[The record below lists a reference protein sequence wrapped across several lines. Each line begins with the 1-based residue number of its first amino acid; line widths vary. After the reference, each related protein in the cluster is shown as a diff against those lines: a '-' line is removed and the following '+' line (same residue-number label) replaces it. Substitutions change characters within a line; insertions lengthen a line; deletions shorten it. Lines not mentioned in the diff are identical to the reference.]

1 MLPLKSMIHKLQ
13 DNKGSS
19 MILALFLMLVSLM
32 VSNTILAAAASASRS
47 FLTQTDRQQSYLTVS
62 SAAQVFRD
70 SVATGNC
77 NYSRTVITVEGAADK
92 EEKGAMSGP
101 FSQEIGDAVEALLGA
116 HAATGYERDYL
127 ITVGSSAEEFE
138 PMNLHLRLEKT
149 NSDEDTD
156 RVQDCLL
163 TATFSN
169 VLPQSTA
176 AMVSGY
182 TPPYA
187 PTQMVLTLRG
197 SLRHTETEDDTL
209 EGNRAKRI
217 VDELEWHTDT
227 MELSKPVAGE
237 EDLP

>member
-1 MLPLKSMIHKLQ
+1 MKSMIHKLQ

-70 SVATGNC
+70 SVDTGNC
-77 NYSRTVITVEGAADK
+77 NYSRTVITVTGAADK
-92 EEKGAMSGP
+92 EEKQAMSGP

-116 HAATGYERDYL
+116 YAATGYERDYL

-149 NSDEDTD
+149 DSDEDTD
-156 RVQDCLL
+156 MVQDCLL

-217 VDELEWHTDT
+217 VDELQWHADT

>member
-1 MLPLKSMIHKLQ
+1 MKSMIHKLQ

-70 SVATGNC
+70 SVDTGNC
-77 NYSRTVITVEGAADK
+77 NYSRTVITVTGAADK
-92 EEKGAMSGP
+92 EEKQAMSGP

-116 HAATGYERDYL
+116 YAATGYERDYL

-149 NSDEDTD
+149 DSDEDTD
-156 RVQDCLL
+156 MVQDCLL

-197 SLRHTETEDDTL
+197 SLKHTETQDDTL
-209 EGNRAKRI
+209 EGIQAKRI
-217 VDELEWHTDT
+217 VDELQWHADT

>member
-1 MLPLKSMIHKLQ
+1 MKSMIHKLQ

-70 SVATGNC
+70 SVDTGNC
-77 NYSRTVITVEGAADK
+77 NYSRTVITVTGAADK
-92 EEKGAMSGP
+92 EEKQAMSGP

-116 HAATGYERDYL
+116 YAATGYERDYL

-149 NSDEDTD
+149 DSDEDTD
-156 RVQDCLL
+156 MVQDCLL

-197 SLRHTETEDDTL
+197 SLRHTETEDNTL

-217 VDELEWHTDT
+217 VDELQWHADT

>member
-1 MLPLKSMIHKLQ
+1 MKSMIHKLQ

-47 FLTQTDRQQSYLTVS
+47 FLTQTDRQQSFLTVS

-77 NYSRTVITVEGAADK
+77 NYSRTIISVTGAADK
-92 EEKGAMSGP
+92 KEKKAMSGP
-101 FSQEIGDAVEALLGA
+101 FSQEIGDAVEALLVA
-116 HAATGYERDYL
+116 YAATGYERDYL

-149 NSDEDTD
+149 D
-156 RVQDCLL
+156 RVQECLL

-197 SLRHTETEDDTL
+197 SLSHTEREYNTVD
-209 EGNRAKRI
+209 GNRAKKAEDVLQWRAN
-217 VDELEWHTDT
+217 T
-227 MELSKPVAGE
+227 MELSKPVVGE

>member
-1 MLPLKSMIHKLQ
+1 MKSMIHKLQ

-62 SAAQVFRD
+62 SAAQVFQN
-70 SVATGNC
+70 SVASGNC
-77 NYSRTVITVEGAADK
+77 NYSRTIVSVTGAADK
-92 EEKGAMSGP
+92 EEKQAMSGP

-116 HAATGYERDYL
+116 YAATGYERDYL

-149 NSDEDTD
+149 DIDEDTD

-197 SLRHTETEDDTL
+197 SLSHTEREYNTVD
-209 EGNRAKRI
+209 GNRAKKAEDVLQWRAN
-217 VDELEWHTDT
+217 T
-227 MELSKPVAGE
+227 MELSKPVVGE

>member
-1 MLPLKSMIHKLQ
+1 MKSMIHKLQ

-47 FLTQTDRQQSYLTVS
+47 FLTQTDRQQSFLTVS

-77 NYSRTVITVEGAADK
+77 NYSRTVITVAGSADK
-92 EEKGAMSGP
+92 EEKKQAMSGP

-116 HAATGYERDYL
+116 YAATGYERDYL

-149 NSDEDTD
+149 DSDEDTD
-156 RVQDCLL
+156 MVQYCLL

-197 SLRHTETEDDTL
+197 GLRHTETEDNTL
-209 EGNRAKRI
+209 EGNRAKFI
-217 VDELEWHTDT
+217 VDELEWYADT

>member
-1 MLPLKSMIHKLQ
+1 MKSIIHKLQ

-47 FLTQTDRQQSYLTVS
+47 FLTQTDRQQSFLTVS

-116 HAATGYERDYL
+116 YAATGYERDYL

-156 RVQDCLL
+156 MVQDCLL

-197 SLRHTETEDDTL
+197 SLKHTETQDDTL
-209 EGNRAKRI
+209 EENQAKRI

>member
-1 MLPLKSMIHKLQ
+1 MKSMIQKLQ

-62 SAAQVFRD
+62 SAAQVFQN
-70 SVATGNC
+70 SVASGNC
-77 NYSRTVITVEGAADK
+77 NYARTIISVTGAADK
-92 EEKGAMSGP
+92 EEKQAMSGP

-116 HAATGYERDYL
+116 YAATGYERDYL

-149 NSDEDTD
+149 DSDEDTD
-156 RVQDCLL
+156 MVQYCLL

-197 SLRHTETEDDTL
+197 SLKHTETQDDTL
-209 EGNRAKRI
+209 EENQAKRI
-217 VDELEWHTDT
+217 VDELQWHTDT

>member
-1 MLPLKSMIHKLQ
+1 MKSMIQKLQ

-62 SAAQVFRD
+62 SAAQVFQN
-70 SVATGNC
+70 SVASGNC
-77 NYSRTVITVEGAADK
+77 NYSRTIISVTGAEDK
-92 EEKGAMSGP
+92 KEKKAMSGP
-101 FSQEIGDAVEALLGA
+101 FSQEIGDAVEALLGNY
-116 HAATGYERDYL
+116 AATGYERDYL

-149 NSDEDTD
+149 D

-182 TPPYA
+182 TPPFA

-197 SLRHTETEDDTL
+197 SLSHTETEYNTV

-217 VDELEWHTDT
+217 VDELQWHTDT

>member
-1 MLPLKSMIHKLQ
+1 MKSMIQKLQ

-62 SAAQVFRD
+62 SAAQVFQN
-70 SVATGNC
+70 SVASGNC
-77 NYSRTVITVEGAADK
+77 NYSRTIVSVTGAADK
-92 EEKGAMSGP
+92 EEKQAMSGP

-116 HAATGYERDYL
+116 YAATGYERDYL

-149 NSDEDTD
+149 DSDEDTD

-217 VDELEWHTDT
+217 VDELQWHADT

>member
-1 MLPLKSMIHKLQ
+1 MKSMIHKLQ

-47 FLTQTDRQQSYLTVS
+47 FLTQTDRQQSFLTVS

-70 SVATGNC
+70 SVDTGNC
-77 NYSRTVITVEGAADK
+77 NYSRTVITVTGAADK
-92 EEKGAMSGP
+92 EEKQAMSGP

-116 HAATGYERDYL
+116 YAATGYERDYL

-149 NSDEDTD
+149 DSDEDTD
-156 RVQDCLL
+156 MVQDCLL

-197 SLRHTETEDDTL
+197 SLKHTETQDDTL
-209 EGNRAKRI
+209 EGIQAKRI
-217 VDELEWHTDT
+217 VDELQWHADT

>member
-1 MLPLKSMIHKLQ
+1 MKSMIHKLQ

-47 FLTQTDRQQSYLTVS
+47 FLTQTDRQQSFLTVS
-62 SAAQVFRD
+62 SAAQVFQN
-70 SVATGNC
+70 SVASGNC
-77 NYSRTVITVEGAADK
+77 NYARTIISVTGAADK
-92 EEKGAMSGP
+92 EEEKQAMSGP
-101 FSQEIGDAVEALLGA
+101 FSQEIGDAVEALLRA
-116 HAATGYERDYL
+116 YAATGYERDYL

-149 NSDEDTD
+149 DSDEDTD

-197 SLRHTETEDDTL
+197 SLSHTENEYNTL
-209 EGNRAKRI
+209 DGNRAKKAEDVLQWRAN
-217 VDELEWHTDT
+217 T
-227 MELSKPVAGE
+227 MELSKPVVGE

>member
-1 MLPLKSMIHKLQ
+1 MKSMIQKLQ

-101 FSQEIGDAVEALLGA
+101 FSQEIGDAVEALLGFY
-116 HAATGYERDYL
+116 AATGYERDYL

-156 RVQDCLL
+156 RVQGCLL

-197 SLRHTETEDDTL
+197 SLKHTETQDDTL
-209 EGNRAKRI
+209 EENQAKRI

>member
-1 MLPLKSMIHKLQ
+1 MKSMIQKLQ

-62 SAAQVFRD
+62 SAAQVFQN
-70 SVATGNC
+70 SVASGNC
-77 NYSRTVITVEGAADK
+77 NYARTIISVTGAADK
-92 EEKGAMSGP
+92 EEKQAMSGP

-116 HAATGYERDYL
+116 YAATGYERDYL

-149 NSDEDTD
+149 DSDEDTD
-156 RVQDCLL
+156 MVQYCLL

-197 SLRHTETEDDTL
+197 SLSHTESEYNTVD
-209 EGNRAKRI
+209 GNRAKK
-217 VDELEWHTDT
+217 VEDVLQWLANT

>member
-1 MLPLKSMIHKLQ
+1 MKSMIHKLQ

-101 FSQEIGDAVEALLGA
+101 FSQEIGDAVEALLGFY
-116 HAATGYERDYL
+116 AATGYERDYL

-149 NSDEDTD
+149 DSEKGTSTA
-156 RVQDCLL
+156 QDCLL

-197 SLRHTETEDDTL
+197 SLKHTETQDDTL
-209 EGNRAKRI
+209 EENQAKRI
-217 VDELEWHTDT
+217 VDELQWHTDT
-227 MELSKPVAGE
+227 MELSKPVVGE

>member
-1 MLPLKSMIHKLQ
+1 MKSMIHKLQ

-92 EEKGAMSGP
+92 EEKKRAMSGP

-149 NSDEDTD
+149 D
-156 RVQDCLL
+156 RVQECLL

-197 SLRHTETEDDTL
+197 SLSHTENEYNTVD
-209 EGNRAKRI
+209 GNRAKKAEDVLQWRAN
-217 VDELEWHTDT
+217 T

>member
-1 MLPLKSMIHKLQ
+1 MKSMIHKLQ

-47 FLTQTDRQQSYLTVS
+47 FLTQTDRQQSFLTVS

-70 SVATGNC
+70 SVDTGNC
-77 NYSRTVITVEGAADK
+77 NYSRTVITVTGAADK
-92 EEKGAMSGP
+92 EEKQAMSGP

-116 HAATGYERDYL
+116 YAATGYERDYL

-149 NSDEDTD
+149 DSDEDTD
-156 RVQDCLL
+156 MVQYCLL

-217 VDELEWHTDT
+217 VDELQWHADT

>member
-1 MLPLKSMIHKLQ
+1 MKSMIHKLQ

-47 FLTQTDRQQSYLTVS
+47 FLTQTDRQQSFLTVS

-101 FSQEIGDAVEALLGA
+101 FSQEIGDAVEALLGFY
-116 HAATGYERDYL
+116 AATGYERDYL

-156 RVQDCLL
+156 MVQDCLL

-197 SLRHTETEDDTL
+197 SLKHTETQDDTL
-209 EGNRAKRI
+209 EENQAKRI
-217 VDELEWHTDT
+217 VDELQWHTDT

>member
-1 MLPLKSMIHKLQ
+1 MKSMIQKLQ

-70 SVATGNC
+70 SVASGNC
-77 NYSRTVITVEGAADK
+77 NYSRTIISVTGAADK
-92 EEKGAMSGP
+92 KEKKAMSGP
-101 FSQEIGDAVEALLGA
+101 FSQEIGDAVEALLVA
-116 HAATGYERDYL
+116 YAATGYERDYL

-149 NSDEDTD
+149 DSEKGTSTA
-156 RVQDCLL
+156 QDCLL

-197 SLRHTETEDDTL
+197 SLKHTETQDDTL
-209 EGNRAKRI
+209 EENQATRI
-217 VDELEWHTDT
+217 VDELQWHTDT

>member
-1 MLPLKSMIHKLQ
+1 MKSMIHKLQ

-149 NSDEDTD
+149 DSDEDTD
-156 RVQDCLL
+156 MVQDCLL

-217 VDELEWHTDT
+217 VDELQWHADT

>member
-1 MLPLKSMIHKLQ
+1 MKSMIHKLQ

-70 SVATGNC
+70 SVASGNC

-101 FSQEIGDAVEALLGA
+101 FSQEIGDAVEALLGDY
-116 HAATGYERDYL
+116 AATGYERDYL

-149 NSDEDTD
+149 DSDEDTD
-156 RVQDCLL
+156 MVQYCLL

-197 SLRHTETEDDTL
+197 SLSHTENEYNTL
-209 EGNRAKRI
+209 DGNRAKKV
-217 VDELEWHTDT
+217 VDGLQWLANT

>member
-1 MLPLKSMIHKLQ
+1 MKSMIHKLQ

-101 FSQEIGDAVEALLGA
+101 FSQEIGDAVEALLRA
-116 HAATGYERDYL
+116 YAATGYERDYL

-156 RVQDCLL
+156 MVQDCLL

-197 SLRHTETEDDTL
+197 SLSHTESEYNTL
-209 EGNRAKRI
+209 DGNRAKKV
-217 VDELEWHTDT
+217 VDGLQWLANT

>member
-1 MLPLKSMIHKLQ
+1 MKSMIHKLQ

-32 VSNTILAAAASASRS
+32 VSNTILAAVASASRS

-70 SVATGNC
+70 SVDTGNC
-77 NYSRTVITVEGAADK
+77 NYSRTVITVTGAADK
-92 EEKGAMSGP
+92 EEKQAMSGP

-116 HAATGYERDYL
+116 YAATGYERDYL

-149 NSDEDTD
+149 DSDEDTD
-156 RVQDCLL
+156 MVQDCLL

-217 VDELEWHTDT
+217 VDELQWHADT

>member
-1 MLPLKSMIHKLQ
+1 
-13 DNKGSS
+13 
-19 MILALFLMLVSLM
+19 
-32 VSNTILAAAASASRS
+32 
-47 FLTQTDRQQSYLTVS
+47 
-62 SAAQVFRD
+62 
-70 SVATGNC
+70 
-77 NYSRTVITVEGAADK
+77 
-92 EEKGAMSGP
+92 MSGP

-116 HAATGYERDYL
+116 YAATGYERDYL

-149 NSDEDTD
+149 DSDEDTD
-156 RVQDCLL
+156 MVQYCLL

-197 SLRHTETEDDTL
+197 GLRHTETEDNTL
-209 EGNRAKRI
+209 EGNRAKFI
-217 VDELEWHTDT
+217 VDELEWYADT

>member
-1 MLPLKSMIHKLQ
+1 MKSMIHKLQ

-47 FLTQTDRQQSYLTVS
+47 FLTQTDRQQSFLTVS

-70 SVATGNC
+70 SVDTGNC
-77 NYSRTVITVEGAADK
+77 NYSRTVITVTGAADK
-92 EEKGAMSGP
+92 EEKQAMSGP

-116 HAATGYERDYL
+116 YAATGYERDYL

-149 NSDEDTD
+149 DSDEDTD

-217 VDELEWHTDT
+217 VDELQWHADT

>member
-1 MLPLKSMIHKLQ
+1 MKSMIHKLQ

-47 FLTQTDRQQSYLTVS
+47 FLTQTDRQQSFLTVS

-70 SVATGNC
+70 SVDTGNC
-77 NYSRTVITVEGAADK
+77 NYSRTVITVTGAADK
-92 EEKGAMSGP
+92 EEKQAMSGP

-116 HAATGYERDYL
+116 YAATGYERDYL

-149 NSDEDTD
+149 DSDEDTD
-156 RVQDCLL
+156 MVQYCLL

-197 SLRHTETEDDTL
+197 SLKHTETQDDTL

-217 VDELEWHTDT
+217 VDELQWHADT

>member
-1 MLPLKSMIHKLQ
+1 MKSMIHKLQ

-47 FLTQTDRQQSYLTVS
+47 FLTQTDRQQSFLTVS

-77 NYSRTVITVEGAADK
+77 NYSRTVITVTGAADK
-92 EEKGAMSGP
+92 EEKQAMSGP

-116 HAATGYERDYL
+116 YAATGYERDYL

-149 NSDEDTD
+149 DSDEDTD

-197 SLRHTETEDDTL
+197 SLKHTETQDDTL
-209 EGNRAKRI
+209 EGIQAKRI
-217 VDELEWHTDT
+217 VDELQWHADT

>member
-1 MLPLKSMIHKLQ
+1 MKSMIHKLQ

-47 FLTQTDRQQSYLTVS
+47 FLTQTDRQQSFLTVS

-70 SVATGNC
+70 SVDTGNC
-77 NYSRTVITVEGAADK
+77 NYSRTVITVTGAADK
-92 EEKGAMSGP
+92 EEKQTMSGP

-116 HAATGYERDYL
+116 YAATGYERDYL

-138 PMNLHLRLEKT
+138 PLNLHLRLEKT
-149 NSDEDTD
+149 DSDEDTD
-156 RVQDCLL
+156 MVQDCLL

-217 VDELEWHTDT
+217 VDELQWHADT

>member
-1 MLPLKSMIHKLQ
+1 MKSMIQKLQ

-101 FSQEIGDAVEALLGA
+101 FSQEIGDAVEALLGFY
-116 HAATGYERDYL
+116 AATGYERDYL

-149 NSDEDTD
+149 DSDEDTD

-197 SLRHTETEDDTL
+197 SLKHTETQDDTL
-209 EGNRAKRI
+209 EENQAKRI
-217 VDELEWHTDT
+217 VDELQWHTDT

>member
-1 MLPLKSMIHKLQ
+1 MKSMIHKLQ

-62 SAAQVFRD
+62 SAAQVFQN
-70 SVATGNC
+70 SVASGNC
-77 NYSRTVITVEGAADK
+77 NYSRTIVSVTGAADK
-92 EEKGAMSGP
+92 EEKQAMSGP

-116 HAATGYERDYL
+116 YAATGYERDYL

-149 NSDEDTD
+149 DSDEDTD
-156 RVQDCLL
+156 MVQDCLL

-176 AMVSGY
+176 ALVSGY

-197 SLRHTETEDDTL
+197 SLSHTESEYNTVD
-209 EGNRAKRI
+209 GNRAKK
-217 VDELEWHTDT
+217 VEDVLQWLANT

>member
-1 MLPLKSMIHKLQ
+1 MKSMIHKLQ

-47 FLTQTDRQQSYLTVS
+47 FLTQTDRQQSFLTVS

-77 NYSRTVITVEGAADK
+77 NYSRTVITVTGTADK
-92 EEKGAMSGP
+92 EEKQTMSGP

-116 HAATGYERDYL
+116 YAATGYERDYL

-149 NSDEDTD
+149 DSDEDTD
-156 RVQDCLL
+156 MVQYCLL

-197 SLRHTETEDDTL
+197 SLSHTESEYNTL
-209 EGNRAKRI
+209 DGNRAKKV
-217 VDELEWHTDT
+217 VDGLQWLANT

>member
-1 MLPLKSMIHKLQ
+1 MKSMIHKLQ

-47 FLTQTDRQQSYLTVS
+47 FLTQTDRQQSFLTVS

-77 NYSRTVITVEGAADK
+77 NYSRTVITVAGAADK
-92 EEKGAMSGP
+92 EEKKRAMSGP

-116 HAATGYERDYL
+116 YAATGYERDYL

-149 NSDEDTD
+149 DSDEDTD
-156 RVQDCLL
+156 MVQYCLL

-197 SLRHTETEDDTL
+197 SLSHTENEYNTL
-209 EGNRAKRI
+209 DGNRAKKV
-217 VDELEWHTDT
+217 VDGLQWLANT

>member
-1 MLPLKSMIHKLQ
+1 MKSMIHKLQ

-70 SVATGNC
+70 SVDTGNC
-77 NYSRTVITVEGAADK
+77 NYSRTVITVTGAADK
-92 EEKGAMSGP
+92 EEKQAMSGP

-116 HAATGYERDYL
+116 YAATGYERDYL

-149 NSDEDTD
+149 DSDEDTD
-156 RVQDCLL
+156 MVQYCLL

-217 VDELEWHTDT
+217 VDELQWHADT

>member
-1 MLPLKSMIHKLQ
+1 MKSMIQKLQ

-47 FLTQTDRQQSYLTVS
+47 FLTQTDRQQSFLTVS

-70 SVATGNC
+70 SVDTGNC
-77 NYSRTVITVEGAADK
+77 NYSRTVITVTGAADK
-92 EEKGAMSGP
+92 EEKQAMSGP

-116 HAATGYERDYL
+116 YAATGYERDYL

-149 NSDEDTD
+149 DSDEDTD
-156 RVQDCLL
+156 MVQDCLL

-217 VDELEWHTDT
+217 VDELQWHADT

>member
-1 MLPLKSMIHKLQ
+1 MKSMIHKLQ

-101 FSQEIGDAVEALLGA
+101 FSQEIGDAVEALLRA
-116 HAATGYERDYL
+116 YAATGYERDYL

-149 NSDEDTD
+149 DSEKGTSTA
-156 RVQDCLL
+156 QDCLL

-197 SLRHTETEDDTL
+197 SLSHTENEYNTL
-209 EGNRAKRI
+209 DGNRAKKAEDVLQWRAN
-217 VDELEWHTDT
+217 T

>member
-1 MLPLKSMIHKLQ
+1 MKSMIHKLQ

-116 HAATGYERDYL
+116 YAATGYERDYL

-149 NSDEDTD
+149 DSDEDTD
-156 RVQDCLL
+156 MVQYCLL

-197 SLRHTETEDDTL
+197 SLSHTESEYNTL
-209 EGNRAKRI
+209 DGNRAKKV
-217 VDELEWHTDT
+217 VDGLQWLANT

>member
-1 MLPLKSMIHKLQ
+1 MKSMIQKLQ

-101 FSQEIGDAVEALLGA
+101 FSQEIGDAVEALLVA
-116 HAATGYERDYL
+116 YAATGYERDYL

-156 RVQDCLL
+156 MVQYCLL

-197 SLRHTETEDDTL
+197 SLSHTEREYNTVD
-209 EGNRAKRI
+209 GNRAKKAEDVLQWRA
-217 VDELEWHTDT
+217 DT

>member
-1 MLPLKSMIHKLQ
+1 MKSMIHKLQ

-101 FSQEIGDAVEALLGA
+101 FSQEIGDAVEALLRA
-116 HAATGYERDYL
+116 YAATGYERDYL

-149 NSDEDTD
+149 DSDEDTD

-197 SLRHTETEDDTL
+197 SLKHTETQDDTL

-217 VDELEWHTDT
+217 VDELQWHADT

>member
-1 MLPLKSMIHKLQ
+1 MKSMIHKLQ

-70 SVATGNC
+70 SVASGNC
-77 NYSRTVITVEGAADK
+77 NYSRTIISVTGAADK
-92 EEKGAMSGP
+92 KEKKAMSGP
-101 FSQEIGDAVEALLGA
+101 FSQEIGDAVEALLVA
-116 HAATGYERDYL
+116 YAATGYERDYL

-149 NSDEDTD
+149 DSDEDTD

-197 SLRHTETEDDTL
+197 SLKHTETQDDTL
-209 EGNRAKRI
+209 EENQAKRI
-217 VDELEWHTDT
+217 VDELQWHTDT
-227 MELSKPVAGE
+227 MELSKPVVGE